1 MRYGNMYL
9 LPFVYTVLQENM
21 MEAAVASI
29 KARLNERDS
38 NLKGPW
44 LLTE

>member
-1 MRYGNMYL
+1 MM
-9 LPFVYTVLQENM
+9 LPQENM

-29 KARLNERDS
+29 KARLSERDA
-38 NLKGPW
+38 NVKGPW